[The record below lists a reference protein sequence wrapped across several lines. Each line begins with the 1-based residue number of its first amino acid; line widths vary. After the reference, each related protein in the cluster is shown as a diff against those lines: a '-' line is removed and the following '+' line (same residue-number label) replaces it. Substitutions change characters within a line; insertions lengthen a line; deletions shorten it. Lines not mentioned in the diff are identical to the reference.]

1 MVKTKTA
8 KSIEDQKINN
18 SKTWKFAFFLKKK
31 KEMNG
36 WDACASNVHN
46 FFFKSTLSSKWKQ
59 IQKLKEMKTKAI

>member
-8 KSIEDQKINN
+8 KSVEDQKINN
-18 SKTWKFAFFLKKK
+18 SKTWKFAFKKK
-31 KEMNG
+31 KMNG

-46 FFFKSTLSSKWKQ
+46 FFLKSTLSSKWKQ